1 MAYEMSKMK
10 GKRPEPSMT
19 KQAGEGS
26 VKNMAAAKKMASTM
40 KPAAKKENDEKE
52 NVILV

>member
-10 GKRPEPSMT
+10 GKRPELKMT

-26 VKNMAAAKKMASTM
+26 VKKMAAAKKMASTM
-40 KPAAKKENDEKE
+40 KPAAKKKMMKKKM
-52 NVILV
+52 

>member
-19 KQAGEGS
+19 KQDGEGS
-26 VKNMAAAKKMASTM
+26 VKKMAAAKKMASTM
-40 KPAAKKENDEKE
+40 KPAAKKKMMKKKM
-52 NVILV
+52 